1 LAFCGCVSHPLPPFE
16 LLAPLARGG
25 MAEVWQGRHIDLDLP
40 VAVKVV
46 DAARANDAEF
56 QQLFAEEVRA
66 VASLDHPGVV
76 WVHDYGRIP
85 QNLGA
90 ASGGRLVPGSP
101 YLVMELATGPSLSR
115 WRPPDWPALRDLLQ
129 RLLAALAHCHARGV
143 VHRDL
148 KPSNVLPFG
157 GTDER
162 PEWKLTDFGI
172 AWLGAQ
178 RDKGKRG
185 VAVGSP
191 STMAPEQATAQW
203 RDLGPGTD
211 LYALGCIAWW
221 LSTGHPPFRGA
232 DPLETM
238 KMQVYEDLPP
248 FRPTLAVPP
257 GFSLWL
263 RTLLQKRPE
272 DRMACAADAIEA
284 LSRVEGEPSVVE
296 FHPRP
301 RRKIQLLGAG
311 LGLYGLRP
319 VPLVGRRQE
328 RHALQSAFGKVASGS
343 GALTVVL
350 HGEAGLGKS
359 RLARWAAERGAEEG
373 LSDVVHVTHG
383 ATPGP
388 NDGLAG
394 AIARHTGTLGM
405 ERTDRIQRL
414 ERLLERALPNSP
426 REAHALAELIEPAS
440 DEERDEDRKHVALGS
455 AEARHAIARRYLELR
470 AAQRPVLLIIDDIHR
485 HADSAAFVHSLLA
498 WQEVRPSRILVVG
511 TARSDE
517 RLLADV
523 EANLDLL
530 LAHPRTRSLHLGPLE
545 DADLTELVEGLL
557 LLDKSLAHQ
566 VVKRAEG
573 NPMFAVELVGDWVER
588 GVLRPTLGGWR
599 LARGERAP
607 IPDDLQDL
615 WLTRVDAVLG
625 ESDRSDRVSVELA
638 AALGQEFDTS
648 DWVAACR
655 QLGLVPR
662 PDPLSALADARLLE
676 RTQAGWRFVH
686 GLLVEALRRR
696 AATDGRALRQHAAC
710 AAALRGRSSSP
721 SRELRHRIAVHMLG
735 AHRHAEALPLLESIA
750 SELESVAEPGQLA
763 AVLDAMD
770 QAVEAL
776 GPVGGDDTTVRA
788 MTSLWIHRARLALFQ
803 ARAEDARRSI
813 LGALDMA
820 RSGGWA
826 DLELRALLQ
835 AAIVSLVGGKPE
847 AAENFARDGLALAEE
862 RGDRWRRARLLHR
875 MATAAN
881 LQGRPEK
888 SVRLYGEARL
898 GYQEVGDPFL
908 EAYMLVGLAHA
919 LARLE
924 RVEEAEAL
932 LHESILA
939 NRRLGQQM
947 RCGDAHVL
955 LGEFMRQQGRDRE
968 ARENYQEGTR
978 LYRAVGNW
986 IGLPSVLANL
996 AVMAMKA
1003 NNHTDAE
1010 PLLDEALTILRAS
1023 PRSQQ
1028 RTLIEVLRVANLAN
1042 VDRWDPAQKRLAE
1055 FDKDLR
1061 ERNLADGDTAW
1072 ALEVMGDRGMSDHT
1086 ELARTAYSLAEWMFL
1101 ELGRMRDARRISS
1114 KLE

>member
-1 LAFCGCVSHPLPPFE
+1 MPLILPPFE
-16 LLAPLARGG
+16 LTAPLARGG
-25 MAEVWQGRHIDLDLP
+25 MAEVWQGRHVELDLP

-46 DAARANDAEF
+46 DAKRANEAEF
-56 QQLFAEEVRA
+56 QELFGEEVRA
-66 VASLDHPGVV
+66 VASLDHPGIV

-85 QNLGA
+85 AALGGQ
-90 ASGGRLVPGSP
+90 SGGRLVPGSP
-101 YLVMELATGPSLSR
+101 YLVMELATGPSLGK
-115 WRPPDWPALRDLLQ
+115 WKPPDWAALRDLLHT
-129 RLLAALAHCHARGV
+129 LLAALAHCHARGV

-157 GTDER
+157 GTPER

-172 AWLGAQ
+172 AWLGAE

-191 STMAPEQATAQW
+191 TTMAPEQATAQW
-203 RDLGPGTD
+203 RDLGPHTD
-211 LYALGCIAWW
+211 LYALGTIAWW
-221 LSTGHPPFRGA
+221 LATGKPPYRGA

-248 FRPTLAVPP
+248 FRPTLNVPP

-272 DRMACAADAIEA
+272 DRMPCAADAIEA
-284 LSRVEGEPSVVE
+284 LTRVEGEPSVVA
-296 FHPRP
+296 FHRPP

-319 VPLVGRRQE
+319 VPLVGRKEE
-328 RHALQSAFGKVASGS
+328 RRVLQSSFGKVAGGSGS
-343 GALTVVL
+343 LTVVL
-350 HGEAGLGKS
+350 RGEAGLGKS

-373 LSDVVHVTHG
+373 LADVVHVTHG

-388 NDGLAG
+388 NDGIAG
-394 AIARHTGTLGM
+394 AIARHTGSLNLDRK
-405 ERTDRIQRL
+405 ERVKRL
-414 ERLLERALPNSP
+414 ERLLERVLPNSP
-426 REAHALAELIEPAS
+426 REAHALAELIQPAT
-440 DEERDEDRKHVALGS
+440 DDERDDERKHVELGS
-455 AEARHAIARRYLELR
+455 PEARHAIARRYLELR
-470 AAQRPVLLIIDDIHR
+470 ASQRPVLLVIDDIHR

-498 WQEVRPSRILVVG
+498 WQEIRPSRILVVA
-511 TARSDE
+511 TLRSDE
-517 RLLADV
+517 HLLPEV

-530 LAHPRTRSLHLGPLE
+530 LSHPRVSSLHLGPLE

-557 LLDKSLAHQ
+557 LLDKSLAQQ

-625 ESDRSDRVSVELA
+625 DANRSDRVSVELA

-662 PDPLSALADARLLE
+662 PEPLSALADARLLE

-696 AATDGRALRQHAAC
+696 ATTEGRAERQHTAC
-710 AAALRGRSSSP
+710 AASLRLRSSSP
-721 SRELRHRIAVHMLG
+721 SRELRYRIAVHLLE
-735 AHRHAEALPLLESIA
+735 ARQHEEALPLLESIA

-770 QAVEAL
+770 RTVESL
-776 GPVGGDDTTVRA
+776 GPVGGDDVAMRA
-788 MTSLWIHRARLALFQ
+788 MISLWIHRARLALFQ
-803 ARAEDARRSI
+803 ARAKDAKHSI
-813 LGALDMA
+813 TGALDMA
-820 RSGGWA
+820 RSGGWD

-835 AAIVSLVGGKPE
+835 AAIVALVGGNPE
-847 AAENFARDGLALAEE
+847 QAEGFAREGLALAEA

-881 LQGRPEK
+881 LQGRAETA
-888 SVRLYGEARL
+888 VRLYGEARL
-898 GYQEVGDPFL
+898 GYQEVGDRFL

-919 LARLE
+919 LARLD
-924 RVEEAEAL
+924 RLDEAEQL
-932 LHESILA
+932 LLESILA

-955 LGEFMRQQGRDRE
+955 LGEFMRHQGRLAE
-968 ARENYQEGTR
+968 AREHYAEGTR

-996 AVMAMKA
+996 AVMDMKA
-1003 NNHTDAE
+1003 GCHTDAE
-1010 PLLDEALTILRAS
+1010 PLLEEALTILRAS
-1023 PRSQQ
+1023 PGSQQ
-1028 RTLIEVLRVANLAN
+1028 RALIEILRVCNLTA
-1042 VDRWDPAQKRLAE
+1042 VDRWEPAEKRLAE
-1055 FDKDLR
+1055 LDVDVRKR
-1061 ERNLADGDTAW
+1061 MLADGDTA
-1072 ALEVMGDRGMSDHT
+1072 AELVQMGDRALQDRPA
-1086 ELARTAYSLAEWMFL
+1086 LARRGWLLAEWMYA
-1101 ELGRMRDARRISS
+1101 ELGRMKDAADVRKR
-1114 KLE
+1114 L

>member
-1 LAFCGCVSHPLPPFE
+1 MRVPYSLPPFE
-16 LLAPLARGG
+16 LIAPLARGG
-25 MAEVWQGRHIDLDLP
+25 MAEVWQGRHIDLDLA

-46 DAARANDAEF
+46 DAKRANDSEF
-56 QQLFAEEVRA
+56 QELFAEEVRA
-66 VASLDHPGVV
+66 VASLDHPGIV
-76 WVHDYGRIP
+76 WVHEYGRIP
-85 QNLGA
+85 GPLAA
-90 ASGGRLVPGSP
+90 ASGGRLVAGSP
-101 YLVMELATGPSLSR
+101 YLVMELATGPSLAR
-115 WRPPDWPALRDLLQ
+115 WRPPDWSALRDLLQ

-157 GTDER
+157 GTGER

-172 AWLGAQ
+172 AWLGAE

-191 STMAPEQATAQW
+191 TTMAPEQATAQW
-203 RDLGPGTD
+203 RNLGPGTD

-221 LSTGHPPFRGA
+221 LSTGAPPYRGA

-248 FRPTLAVPP
+248 FRPALNVPP

-284 LSRVEGEPSVVE
+284 LTRVEGEPSVVD
-296 FHPRP
+296 FHHRP

-328 RHALQSAFGKVASGS
+328 RHALQSSFGKIASGS
-343 GALTVVL
+343 GALTLVL
-350 HGEAGLGKS
+350 RGEAGLGKS

-373 LSDVVHVTHG
+373 LADVVHVTHG

-388 NDGLAG
+388 HDGLAG
-394 AIARHTGTLGM
+394 AIARHTATLGM
-405 ERTDRIQRL
+405 EHGKRIRRL
-414 ERLLERALPNSP
+414 ERLLERALANSP

-440 DEERDEDRKHVALGS
+440 DEERDGDVKHVDLTS
-455 AEARHAIARRYLELR
+455 ADARHAVARRYLELR

-498 WQEVRPSRILVVG
+498 WQEVRPSRILVVA
-511 TARSDE
+511 TARTDE
-517 RLLADV
+517 DALDEV
-523 EANLDLL
+523 VANLDLL
-530 LAHPRTRSLHLGPLE
+530 LTHPRTRSLELGPLE

-557 LLDKSLAHQ
+557 LLDKSLAAQ

-607 IPDDLQDL
+607 IPEDLQDL

-625 ESDRSDRVSVELA
+625 DADRSDQIGVELA
-638 AALGQEFDTS
+638 ATLGQEFHTS
-648 DWVAACR
+648 DWVTACR

-662 PDPLSALADARLLE
+662 PEPLSALADARLLE

-696 AATDGRALRQHAAC
+696 ATTEGRAGRQHTAC
-710 AAALRGRSSSP
+710 ASALQTRSTSP
-721 SRELRHRIAVHMLG
+721 SRELRHRIAVHLIG
-735 AHRHAEALPLLESIA
+735 AQRHAEALPLLESIA

-763 AVLDAMD
+763 AVLEAMD

-820 RSGGWA
+820 RSGGWS

-835 AAIVSLVGGKPE
+835 AAIVSLVGGRPE

-881 LQGRPEK
+881 LQGRPER
-888 SVRLYGEARL
+888 SVRLYGEARR
-898 GYQEVGDPFL
+898 GYQEVGDKFL

-924 RVEEAEAL
+924 RVEEAVAL
-932 LHESILA
+932 LHESIVA

-947 RCGDAHVL
+947 RCGDANVL

-968 ARENYQEGTR
+968 AREHYQEGTR

-1003 NNHTDAE
+1003 SNHTDAE

-1028 RTLIEVLRVANLAN
+1028 RTLMEILRVANLAG
-1042 VDRWDPAQKRLAE
+1042 VDRWEPAEKRLGG
-1055 FDKDLR
+1055 FDEDVR
-1061 ERNLADGDTAW
+1061 QRGLADDDTAW
-1072 ALEVMGDRGMSDHT
+1072 ALDQLGDRAHPLRPA
-1086 ELARTAYSLAEWMFL
+1086 LARRSWGLAEWMYQ
-1101 ELGRMRDARRISS
+1101 ELGRMRDARAVRR
-1114 KLE
+1114 KLDG

>member
-1 LAFCGCVSHPLPPFE
+1 MPHLLPPFE
-16 LLAPLARGG
+16 LIAPLARGG
-25 MAEVWQGRHIDLDLP
+25 MAEVWQGRHLDLDLP

-46 DAARANDAEF
+46 DAKRASDAEF

-66 VASLDHPGVV
+66 VASLDHPGIV
-76 WVHDYGRIP
+76 WVHEYGRIP
-85 QNLGA
+85 APLA
-90 ASGGRLVPGSP
+90 ATSGGRLVAGSP
-101 YLVMELATGPSLSR
+101 YLVMELATGPSLAR
-115 WRPPDWPALRDLLQ
+115 WSPPDWPALRDLLH

-157 GTDER
+157 GPPER

-172 AWLGAQ
+172 AWLGAE

-191 STMAPEQATAQW
+191 TTMAPEQATAQW
-203 RDLGPGTD
+203 RDLGPHTD

-221 LSTGHPPFRGA
+221 LSTGAPPFRGA
-232 DPLETM
+232 DPMETM

-248 FRPTLAVPP
+248 FRPILTVPP
-257 GFSLWL
+257 GFALWL

-272 DRMACAADAIEA
+272 DRMPCAADAIEA
-284 LSRVEGEPSVVE
+284 LTRVEGEPALVDL
-296 FHPRP
+296 HARP

-319 VPLVGRRQE
+319 VPLVGRREE
-328 RHALQSAFGKVASGS
+328 RHRLQSAFGKVAGGS
-343 GALTVVL
+343 GALAVVL

-373 LSDVVHVTHG
+373 LADIVHVTHG

-394 AIARHTGTLGM
+394 AIARHTQSLGM
-405 ERTDRIQRL
+405 ERGERIDRL
-414 ERLLERALPNSP
+414 ERLMDRVLPHSP
-426 REAHALAELIEPAS
+426 REAHALAELIQPAT
-440 DEERDEDRKHVALGS
+440 DEERAGDRKHVELGS

-470 AAQRPVLLIIDDIHR
+470 ASQRPVLLIIDDVHR

-498 WQEVRPSRILVVG
+498 WQEVRPSRILVVA

-517 RLLADV
+517 DLLPDV
-523 EANLDLL
+523 AASLDVL

-557 LLDKSLAHQ
+557 LLDKSLAAQ

-607 IPDDLQDL
+607 IPADLQDL

-625 ESDRSDRVSVELA
+625 RADRSDRVSVELA
-638 AALGQEFDTS
+638 AVLGQEFETS

-662 PDPLSALADARLLE
+662 PDPLSELADARLLE

-696 AATDGRALRQHAAC
+696 ATTDGRAHRQHAAC
-710 AAALRGRSSSP
+710 AAALQARSSTP
-721 SRELRHRIAVHMLG
+721 SRELRHRIAVHLIG
-735 AHRHAEALPLLESIA
+735 ASRHAEALPLLESIA
-750 SELESVAEPGQLA
+750 GELESVAEPGQLA

-776 GPVGGDDTTVRA
+776 GPVGGDDTAVRA
-788 MTSLWIHRARLALFQ
+788 MASLWIHRARLALFQ

-820 RSGGWA
+820 RSGGWT

-835 AAIVSLVGGKPE
+835 AAIVSLVSGRPE
-847 AAENFARDGLALAEE
+847 EAEAFARDGLVLAEE

-881 LQGRPEK
+881 LQGHPER
-888 SVRLYGEARL
+888 SVRLYGEARV
-898 GYQEVGDPFL
+898 GYQEVGEKFL
-908 EAYMLVGLAHA
+908 EAYLLVGLAHA

-955 LGEFMRQQGRDRE
+955 LGELMRQQGRDAE
-968 ARENYQEGTR
+968 AREQYQEGTR

-996 AVMAMKA
+996 ALMDMRAGR
-1003 NNHTDAE
+1003 HTDAE

-1023 PRSQQ
+1023 PHSQQ
-1028 RTLIEVLRVANLAN
+1028 RALIDLLRVANLAGAG
-1042 VDRWDPAQKRLAE
+1042 RWDGAERRLAE
-1055 FDKDLR
+1055 LDAEVRKR
-1061 ERNLADGDTAW
+1061 GLADGDTAW
-1072 ALEVMGDRGMSDHT
+1072 ALDRMGD
-1086 ELARTAYSLAEWMFL
+1086 LAGPERAGLAQRAWLLAEWMHL
-1101 ELGRMRDARRISS
+1101 ELGRMGDAAAVAR
-1114 KLE
+1114 KLRA